1 MDGVITWS
9 TVRTYLFAAPGPAFN
24 YYLPILIAIV
34 AAIIFVGY
42 HYLLE
47 ARRRFRNYRP
57 VLRFLDHVAA
67 WTAGLA
73 VVAALLLLVRHG
85 NVPVLA
91 WRIWLYLY
99 VVVAAGVFF
108 AYLFR
113 LYGRL
118 PRQLAA
124 HDNDLLKR
132 RYLPPANQRQVA
144 KADPGRRTPARR

>member
-1 MDGVITWS
+1 MSWP
-9 TVRTYLFAAPGPAFN
+9 TVQTYLFASPGAAFH
-24 YYLPILIAIV
+24 YYVPFIVAIT
-34 AAIIFVGY
+34 AAIIFVGD

-57 VLRFLDHVAA
+57 VQQFLDRVAVWASSLTAVAA
-67 WTAGLA
+67 
-73 VVAALLLLVRHG
+73 VLLLVRHG
-85 NVPVLA
+85 DVPVLS
-91 WRIWLYLY
+91 WRIWLCLY
-99 VVVAAGVFF
+99 VAVCTVVFF
-108 AYLFR
+108 GLLFR

-144 KADPGRRTPARR
+144 NAPGRRSAARR

>member
-1 MDGVITWS
+1 MMNWS
-9 TVRTYLFAAPGPAFN
+9 AVQTYLLASPGPAFN
-24 YYLPILIAIV
+24 YYVPFIV
-34 AAIIFVGY
+34 GIGAAVLFVGY

-57 VLRFLDHVAA
+57 VLQFLD
-67 WTAGLA
+67 GLA
-73 VVAALLLLVRHG
+73 VWSIGLAVAAAILLLVRHG

-91 WRIWLYLY
+91 WRLWLWLF
-99 VVVAAGVFF
+99 VLVSAVTFF
-108 AYLFR
+108 IHLVR

-118 PRQLAA
+118 PRGLAA

-144 KADPGRRTPARR
+144 NAPNRRAGVRR

>member
-1 MDGVITWS
+1 MTWS
-9 TVRTYLFAAPGPAFN
+9 TVRTYLFAAPGPDFHYNVPMLGA
-24 YYLPILIAIV
+24 IL
-34 AAIIFVGY
+34 AAVVFVGY

-57 VLRFLDHVAA
+57 VLQYLDRLAA
-67 WTAGLA
+67 WSAGLA

-85 NVPVLA
+85 NVPILA

-99 VVVAAGVFF
+99 VVVAVGVFF
-108 AYLFR
+108 TQLVR

-144 KADPGRRTPARR
+144 NAPARRTTARR

>member
-1 MDGVITWS
+1 VTSWP
-9 TVRTYLFAAPGPAFN
+9 TVQAYLFSAPGAAFH
-24 YYLPILIAIV
+24 YYVPFIV
-34 AAIIFVGY
+34 AIAAAILFVGY

-57 VLRFLDHVAA
+57 VLQFLDR
-67 WTAGLA
+67 LA
-73 VVAALLLLVRHG
+73 VWSMSLAAAGAVLLLVRHG

-91 WRIWLYLY
+91 WRIWLYAF
-99 VVVAAGVFF
+99 VVVVGAVFMVQL
-108 AYLFR
+108 AR

-144 KADPGRRTPARR
+144 NAPGRRSAARR

>member
-1 MDGVITWS
+1 MSWP
-9 TVRTYLFAAPGPAFN
+9 TVQTYLFASPGVAFH
-24 YYLPILIAIV
+24 YYVPFLVAITTAIL
-34 AAIIFVGY
+34 FVGD

-57 VLRFLDHVAA
+57 VQQFLDRVAVWA
-67 WTAGLA
+67 SGLA
-73 VVAALLLLVRHG
+73 GVAALLLLVRHG
-85 NVPVLA
+85 DVPVLA
-91 WRIWLYLY
+91 WRIWLCLY
-99 VVVAAGVFF
+99 VVVCTIVFF
-108 AYLFR
+108 GLLIR

-144 KADPGRRTPARR
+144 NAPSRRSATRR

>member
-1 MDGVITWS
+1 MNHWPA
-9 TVRTYLFAAPGPAFN
+9 VRTYLFDSPGAAFH
-24 YYLPILIAIV
+24 YYLPFIVAIV
-34 AAIIFVGY
+34 AAVVFVGY

-47 ARRRFRNYRP
+47 SRRRFRHYAP
-57 VLRFLDHVAA
+57 VLRFLDGVAIWSA
-67 WTAGLA
+67 SLAG
-73 VVAALLLLVRHG
+73 VAIILLLVRHG

-99 VVVAAGVFF
+99 VVVGAAAFLVQLG
-108 AYLFR
+108 R

-124 HDNDLLKR
+124 HDNELLKR

-144 KADPGRRTPARR
+144 NAPGRRTAARR